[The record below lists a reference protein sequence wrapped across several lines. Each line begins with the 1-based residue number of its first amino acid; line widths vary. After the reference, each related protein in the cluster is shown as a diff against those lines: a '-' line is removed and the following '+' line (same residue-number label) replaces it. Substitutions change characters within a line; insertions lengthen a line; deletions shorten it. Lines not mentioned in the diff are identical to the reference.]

1 MRRGREFLCA
11 AALALVV
18 AAPAAAADLVIAM
31 PPWPSGQAAANILKL
46 GIAKKFSLEA
56 EVRELGTLTAFIGLE
71 KGEVDIQPEVWRPN
85 FDELVRKFVTE
96 KAS

>member
-1 MRRGREFLCA
+1 MCGGAGVGRGCA
-11 AALALVV
+11 GSGGGSGDRDAALAT
-18 AAPAAAADLVIAM
+18 
-31 PPWPSGQAAANILKL
+31 GQAAANILKL

-85 FDELVRKFVTE
+85 FDEL
-96 KAS
+96 AANS

>member
-1 MRRGREFLCA
+1 MGRGREFLCA
-11 AALALVV
+11 AALALAV

-71 KGEVDIQPEVWRPN
+71 KGRSISSRRFGGRISTN
-85 FDELVRKFVTE
+85 SS
-96 KAS
+96 ANS